1 MIYRTIIFCKVDPSL
16 VLRHI
21 QARITES
28 LINYQKRTFRIN
40 HFPNKKTQLKHG
52 YSQNADQN
60 KFTLVRM
67 FLKIKKLR
75 NELLLY
81 SFICYMRTPSL
92 NDTVILT
99 PRK

>member
-1 MIYRTIIFCKVDPSL
+1 M
-16 VLRHI
+16 LRHI
-21 QARITES
+21 QARTTES
-28 LINYQKRTFRIN
+28 LVNYQKRTFRIN
-40 HFPNKKTQLKHG
+40 NIPNKKTQLKRG
-52 YSQNADQN
+52 YSENVAQNT
-60 KFTLVRM
+60 FTLVSM
-67 FLKIKKLR
+67 FLKIQKLR